1 MIEKYLVLFYFF
13 DIIKLPMII
22 KIIPLNISILWCIK
36 SIQNYIEIK
45 LKKNEK
51 IYLGPERSFIEGRV
65 YRGPPL

>member
-1 MIEKYLVLFYFF
+1 
-13 DIIKLPMII
+13 MII

-36 SIQNYIEIK
+36 SIQTYIEIK